1 MRRNPTKVGNPGDS
15 RGRYSSNIQFF
26 PPPGG
31 AHLELYLPLGD
42 PLFTL
47 WGGSKRKPSPQI
59 EILAGTAPLLP
70 QLVVNSVSYVSN
82 PEYRD
87 SLSAREYA
95 DIGGQVQ
102 RFVSFRRVC

>member
-42 PLFTL
+42 SPVYSVGWEQKKTHPTD
-47 WGGSKRKPSPQI
+47 RK
-59 EILAGTAPLLP
+59 ILAGTAPYCL
-70 QLVVNSVSYVSN
+70 NW
-82 PEYRD
+82 
-87 SLSAREYA
+87 
-95 DIGGQVQ
+95 
-102 RFVSFRRVC
+102 